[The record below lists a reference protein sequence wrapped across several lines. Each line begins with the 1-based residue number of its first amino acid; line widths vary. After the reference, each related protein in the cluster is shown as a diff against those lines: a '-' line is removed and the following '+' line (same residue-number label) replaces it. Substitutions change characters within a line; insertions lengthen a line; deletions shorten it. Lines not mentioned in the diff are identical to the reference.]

1 MKKHILAEFL
11 AVILATVIVVTIYM
25 TSESISASPSIP
37 SKTTDITLHNPWVQK
52 NATYRGALHCHST
65 NSLDGHLSPYNVSKA
80 YSDQG
85 FNFVAIT
92 DHNTLTSYTPVTGI
106 LALPGEEVSTSL
118 VFPPHNYKN
127 LSGHVVALNI
137 KTMIKPWS
145 APQTELDAINAQG
158 GLAFLAH
165 PTEQIPSLFFSNET
179 LKTLTNYSFIEITNN
194 DAATAIQLY
203 DKLLSNG
210 KVVWAVGTDDSHTLA
225 EVNQKGSVI
234 VNADRL
240 TIEDVMSNLRSGNF
254 YVSTGRGDPA
264 TPGDAR
270 ISSITAS
277 GLTITV
283 KVPEA
288 STIHWITKDGVVAK
302 TTTGVLQDSYTVR
315 GDEKYVRVMTTLS
328 SNENKHAWSQPIL
341 VEVS

>member
-1 MKKHILAEFL
+1 MKKLILAEVS
-11 AVILATVIVVTIYM
+11 AVILVAVILVSMYT
-25 TSESISASPSIP
+25 TNASISASPSIP
-37 SKTTDITLHNPWVQK
+37 SNSPVITLRNPWVQK
-52 NATYRGALHCHST
+52 NATYKGALHCHST
-65 NSLDGHLSPYNVSKA
+65 NSLDAHLSPYNVSKA

-118 VFPPHNYKN
+118 VFPPHSYKD
-127 LSGHVVALNI
+127 LSGHIVALNI
-137 KTMIKPWS
+137 KTTIKPWNT
-145 APQTELDAINAQG
+145 PQAEIDTINSQG
-158 GLAFLAH
+158 GTAILAH
-165 PTEQIPSLFFSNET
+165 PTSTVPTWFFSNET
-179 LKTLTNYSFIEITNN
+179 LKTLTNYSFIEITNS
-194 DAATAIQLY
+194 DAATAIKLY
-203 DKLLSNG
+203 DKMLSNG
-210 KVVWAVGTDDSHTLA
+210 KVVWAVGTDDAHTLT
-225 EVNQKGSVI
+225 EVNMKGSVI

-240 TIEDVMSNLRSGNF
+240 TIEDVMSSLRAGNF
-254 YVSTGRGDPA
+254 YVTTGRGDPA

-270 ISSITAS
+270 ISSITVS

-288 STIHWITKDGVVAK
+288 STIQWITKDGVVAK
-302 TTTGVLQDSYTVR
+302 ASTDVLQGSYTVR

-341 VEVS
+341 IDVS

>member
-1 MKKHILAEFL
+1 MKKHILAEVS
-11 AVILATVIVVTIYM
+11 AVILVAVILVAVYATNA
-25 TSESISASPSIP
+25 SISASPSVP
-37 SKTTDITLHNPWVQK
+37 SNSPVITLHNPWVQK

-80 YSDQG
+80 YLDQG

-92 DHNTLTSYTPVTGI
+92 DHNTLTSYIPVKGI

-118 VFPPHNYKN
+118 VFPPHSYKN

-137 KTMIKPWS
+137 KTTIKPWS
-145 APQTELDAINAQG
+145 NPQTEIDTINSQG
-158 GLAFLAH
+158 GIAFLAH
-165 PTEQIPSLFFSNET
+165 PTENIPSLFFSNET

-194 DAATAIQLY
+194 DAATAIKLY
-203 DKLLSNG
+203 DKLLSDG
-210 KVVWAVGTDDSHTLA
+210 KVVWAVGTDDSHTLT
-225 EVNQKGSVI
+225 EVNLKGSVI

-240 TIEDVMSNLRSGNF
+240 TIEDVMSSLRAGNF
-254 YVSTGRGDPA
+254 YVTTGRGDPA

-270 ISSITAS
+270 ISSITVS

-288 STIHWITKDGVVAK
+288 STIQWITKDGVVAK
-302 TTTGVLQDSYTVR
+302 TTTGVLQDSYTVH

-341 VEVS
+341 IDVS